1 MRAVTSAA
9 GPVITGLIAQES
21 TSSYIWLRPKKLPV
35 LIYIMGKNQL
45 KGKHLRKVD
54 FPSDIAKSLAT
65 TVMTRHYKYV
75 SMEEKLEL
83 LKNILED
90 PKSFLEHEHFNGL
103 ASTLVGKPKIKTAF
117 EVHELQESGA
127 FNIYGERH
135 IAQNAVR
142 QMEAAMRLPISVKG
156 ALMPDAHHGY
166 GLPIGGVLAA
176 RNAIIPFGV
185 GMDIGCRMA
194 LSVYDLPEA
203 FLKLKAHELQKALR
217 RCTHFGGEGGLDFD
231 VDHEVLE
238 RPEFQETDLL
248 KRLHGKARFQLGTSG
263 TGNHFVE
270 FGIVELREGNQMQI
284 PPGKYVGLL
293 SHSGSRGMGAQ
304 IASTYTR
311 IAMQKCKLPREL
323 QSMAWLDLNDQA
335 GQEYWISM
343 NLAGDYAKACHDV
356 IHRNLEKEL
365 GLEPMCKIE
374 NHHNFAWKELH
385 DGEELIVH
393 RKGATPAAKGE
404 LGIIPG
410 SMTSNGYIV
419 SGLGNTGA
427 LSSASHGAGRKVS
440 RREARE
446 TITKSALNKLLAEH
460 RVELIGGSVEE
471 AAFAYKDIEMVMQS
485 QQELVQIEGSFTP
498 KIVRM
503 NKS

>member
-1 MRAVTSAA
+1 
-9 GPVITGLIAQES
+9 
-21 TSSYIWLRPKKLPV
+21 
-35 LIYIMGKNQL
+35 MGKNQM
-45 KGKHLRKVD
+45 KGKHLRKVE
-54 FPSDIAKSLAT
+54 FPSDIAKSLAIS
-65 TVMTRHYKYV
+65 VMTKHYKYV
-75 SMEEKLEL
+75 SMEEKLAII
-83 LKNILED
+83 KSVLEN
-90 PKSFLEHEHFNGL
+90 PVSFLEDEHFIGL
-103 ASTLVGKPKIKTAF
+103 ARALVGKPKIKADY
-117 EVHELQESGA
+117 EVHMLKHSGD
-127 FNIYGERH
+127 FSIYGERN
-135 IAQNAVR
+135 ISKNAIQ
-142 QMEAAMRLPISVKG
+142 QMEAAMRLPISMKG

-176 RNAIIPFGV
+176 KNAIIPFGV

-194 LSVYDLPEA
+194 LSIYDLPVA
-203 FLKLKAHELQKALR
+203 FLERKEHELQKALR
-217 RCTHFGGEGGLDFD
+217 RYTHFGNEGTLDFE
-231 VDHEVLE
+231 VDHAILE
-238 RPEFQETDLL
+238 RPEFQSTDLL
-248 KRLHGKARFQLGTSG
+248 KRLHGKAWFQLGSSG

-270 FGIVELREGNQMQI
+270 FGIVESLEGNDLGI
-284 PPGKYVGLL
+284 PAGKYIGLL

-311 IAMQKCKLPREL
+311 IARDKCKLPREL
-323 QSMAWLDLNDQA
+323 QSMAWLDMNDQA

-356 IHRNLEKEL
+356 IHQNLERGM
-365 GLEPMCKIE
+365 GLQAICKIE
-374 NHHNFAWKELH
+374 NHHNFAWKEIH

-419 SGLGNTGA
+419 SGLGNKGS

-440 RREARE
+440 RKEARE
-446 TITKSALNKLLAEH
+446 TITKSSMNQLLAEH
-460 RVELIGGSVEE
+460 KVHLIGGSVEE
-471 AAFAYKDIEMVMQS
+471 AAFAYKDIEKVMQS
-485 QQELVQIEGSFTP
+485 QQELVKIEGSFTP